1 MEKINWLTVDF
12 PLYLW
17 QELVVMAAQ
26 DMRDEREFIKWLVR
40 QESQKRE
47 STLKE
52 IDNRGDNERQ

>member
-40 QESQKRE
+40 QKSQKRE